1 MDISKLMIMTLL
13 TMAIVHS
20 VTALLMKFN
29 KVSIGQQV
37 TSAVI
42 NVVIALIIF
51 LVWR

>member
-1 MDISKLMIMTLL
+1 MDVSKLMIMTLL

-20 VTALLMKFN
+20 ITAILMKFN
-29 KVSIGQQV
+29 KVSFGQQV

-42 NVVIALIIF
+42 SVVIALIIY